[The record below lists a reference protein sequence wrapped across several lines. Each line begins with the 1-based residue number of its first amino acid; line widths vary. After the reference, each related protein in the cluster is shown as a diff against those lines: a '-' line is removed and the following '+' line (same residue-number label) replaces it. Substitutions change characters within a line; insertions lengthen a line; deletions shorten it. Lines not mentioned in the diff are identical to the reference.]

1 MGSLRR
7 GEASQNQQSSGHRGA
22 APASTTHSELPWAR
36 TTRQRGPEGRRRL
49 ARQCL
54 DGATSHALSRT
65 ASPAAF
71 RLRAFGGSPLALP
84 RHRKDARNPLCRLS
98 SARPPP
104 ARTSLR
110 EVPRRRRGGHYD
122 WVDPAEIYPHSGLP
136 TGQQQPS
143 GTPRRG
149 TGDRPR
155 RRQPGR
161 HRAAF
166 KPSGRSAGSSFPLAR
181 WEPPPGPRR
190 DPPGG
195 LLRDPAGP
203 RPRGRRLAPTSSVPP
218 VFAA

>member
-22 APASTTHSELPWAR
+22 TPKEASHDELPRAR
-36 TTRQRGPEGRRRL
+36 ATRQRGPEGRRRL

-54 DGATSHALSRT
+54 DGTTSHALSRT
-65 ASPAAF
+65 ASPATF

-84 RHRKDARNPLCRLS
+84 RHRKEAGNLLCRLS

-104 ARTSLR
+104 DRTSRR
-110 EVPRRRRGGHYD
+110 EVPRQCRDGHCE

-136 TGQQQPS
+136 FGQQKPS
-143 GTPRRG
+143 GTPRWR
-149 TGDRPR
+149 TGDRPGRCRPR
-155 RRQPGR
+155 RY
-161 HRAAF
+161 RAAF
-166 KPSGRSAGSSFPLAR
+166 KPSGRSAGSSFLLAR
-181 WEPPPGPRR
+181 WEHPPGPRR
-190 DPPGG
+190 DPRGG
-195 LLRDPAGP
+195 LLRDSAGP